1 MKKLVIALTMILAFA
16 GASFAADAATPADDG
31 PVAAKKAEKKDEK
44 KAEKKVKKTKKSK
57 KTAATEKKA
66 E

>member
-1 MKKLVIALTMILAFA
+1 MKNFIIALAMVFAFT

-31 PVAAKKAEKKDEK
+31 PVAAKKEEK
-44 KAEKKVKKTKKSK
+44 KAEKKVKKTKKTK
-57 KTAATEKKA
+57 KTAAEKKA